1 MKLVLFDIDG
11 TLLSTEGA
19 ARRAF
24 HATLLDVYGTAGPIE
39 THSFA
44 GKTDPQIARKLLT
57 LAGLDTPQI
66 ESRFDELWR
75 GYLLRL
81 AQELDSEGYRTRV
94 MPGVVT
100 LLERLEGLE
109 DRIAVALLTGNI
121 SEGARLKL
129 ESGGLAR
136 HFAFGAFG
144 SDDERRDRLPAIAVA
159 RALERTGQRFA
170 GSDVIVLGDTPYDVS
185 CGRGIGC
192 RAAAVATGP
201 FDAVTLREAG
211 ADVVWETLEDTD
223 RVVAWLLG

>member
-24 HATLLDVYGTAGPIE
+24 HETLLEVYGTAGPID

-44 GKTDPQIARKLLT
+44 GKTDPQIARELLT
-57 LAGLDTPQI
+57 LADVPGARIEAGLPL
-66 ESRFDELWR
+66 LWD
-75 GYLLRL
+75 GYLARL
-81 AQELDSEGYRTRV
+81 ARELAAQDHRTQV
-94 MPGVVT
+94 MPGVVP
-100 LLERLEGLE
+100 LLDRLAEME
-109 DRIAVALLTGNI
+109 DRVVVALLTGNI
-121 SEGARLKL
+121 RPGAALKL
-129 ESGGLAR
+129 ESGGLGSR
-136 HFAFGAFG
+136 FGFGAFG

-159 RALERTGQRFA
+159 RAHERTGHRFE
-170 GSDVIVLGDTPYDVS
+170 GGDVIVLGDTPNDVS

-201 FDAVTLREAG
+201 FRSDALADAG

-223 RVVAWLLG
+223 AVVDWIVR